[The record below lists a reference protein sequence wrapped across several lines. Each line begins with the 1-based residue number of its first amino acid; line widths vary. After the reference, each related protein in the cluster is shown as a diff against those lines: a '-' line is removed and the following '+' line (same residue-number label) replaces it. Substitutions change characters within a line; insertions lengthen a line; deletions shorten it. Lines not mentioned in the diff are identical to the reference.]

1 MFDRR
6 RVAESSRLARRPPA
20 ALAPIVA
27 LLLTVTAC
35 GTSAPSGSPG
45 SPVAS
50 TSPAASASTGPTP
63 VVDPATVYQTIEDQV
78 VEIRG
83 LKPKIAVTPTILD
96 DAGIKKYVA
105 DSFKRDNPPAVVAA
119 NERLLKAFALLP
131 ADASLT
137 DLYISL
143 LGSQVAGL
151 YSPTDKKLY
160 VVSKTGAIGGLEK
173 TTFAHE
179 FTHALQDQNFGV
191 GALKLDEIGE
201 SDRSLARLSLLE
213 GDAVLTQTM
222 WQTQHLTPAELGQ
235 IYTAATDD
243 ASIKILLDMPAV
255 LRESLLFPYS
265 LDGGLGFVSGLQGSD
280 GWAGVNTAYGRPPAS
295 TEQIIHPDKYFANEA
310 PIPVSLPKD
319 LAARLGSG
327 WKVALQDTFGE
338 LQMQVWLKQNTTIPA
353 SAAVDGAAGWGGDRV
368 AVLDGPSGSWGVA
381 LRTIWDTAGDA
392 AAFETAATPIV
403 QRLPNPAALLP
414 GAGGP
419 ERWVLIGS
427 DATVLQRLGSVLG
440 LAG

>member
-6 RVAESSRLARRPPA
+6 RVADSSRLARPPSA
-20 ALAPIVA
+20 QLTLLVA
-27 LLLTVTAC
+27 LLLVVAAC
-35 GTSAPSGSPG
+35 GTNAPSGS
-45 SPVAS
+45 AS
-50 TSPAASASTGPTP
+50 SAAPPSSAAPASASTGPTP
-63 VVDPATVYQTIEDQV
+63 VVDPATVYATIEAQV

-83 LKPKIAVTPTILD
+83 LKPKAAVSPTILD
-96 DAGIKKYVA
+96 EAGIKKYVA
-105 DSFKRDNPPAVVAA
+105 DSFKKDNPPDVVAS

-151 YSPTDKKLY
+151 YSPDDKKLY
-160 VVSKTGAIGGLEK
+160 VVSKSGGLGGLEK

-191 GALKLDEIGE
+191 GALKLDELGE

-222 WQTQHLTPAELGQ
+222 WQTQHLTQAELGQ
-235 IYTAATDD
+235 IMAAATDD
-243 ASIKILLDMPAV
+243 ASIKILLDMPAI
-255 LRESLLFPYS
+255 LRESLLFPYT
-265 LDGGLGFVSGLQGSD
+265 LGLGFVSGLQSSD

-295 TEQIIHPDKYFANEA
+295 TEQILHPDKYFTNEA
-310 PIPVSLPKD
+310 PIAVALPKD
-319 LAARLGSG
+319 LAARLGPG

-338 LQMQVWLKQNTTIPA
+338 FQIQVWLKQNTTIPA
-353 SAAVDGAAGWGGDRV
+353 SAAVDAAAGWGGDRV
-368 AVLDGPSGSWGVA
+368 AVVDGPNGTWGVA
-381 LRTIWDTAGDA
+381 LRTIWDTDA
-392 AAFETAATPIV
+392 DAVAFETAATPIV
-403 QRLPNPAALLP
+403 ERLPDPAALLP

-427 DATVLQRLGSVLG
+427 DATVLQHLESALG

>member
-6 RVAESSRLARRPPA
+6 RVAESSRLARRPSA
-20 ALAPIVA
+20 ALAFIVA
-27 LLLTVTAC
+27 LLLTVAGC
-35 GTSAPSGSPG
+35 SSSAPSGSPG
-45 SPVAS
+45 SPVPS
-50 TSPAASASTGPTP
+50 SSSAASASAGPTP
-63 VVDPATVYQTIEDQV
+63 VIDPATVYQTIEDQV

-83 LKPKIAVTPTILD
+83 LKPKAAVTPTILD

-105 DSFKRDNPPAVVAA
+105 DSFKRDNPPDVVAA
-119 NERLLKAFALLP
+119 NERLLKAFGLLP

-222 WQTQHLTPAELGQ
+222 WQTQHLTQAELGQ
-235 IYTAATDD
+235 IMAAAADD

-255 LRESLLFPYS
+255 LRESLLFPYT
-265 LDGGLGFVSGLQGSD
+265 LGLGFVSGLQASD

-310 PIPVSLPKD
+310 PIPVELPKD
-319 LAARLGSG
+319 LATRLGPG

-338 LQMQVWLKQNTTIPA
+338 FQMQVWLKQNTAIPA
-353 SAAVDGAAGWGGDRV
+353 STAVDAAAGWGGDRV
-368 AVLDGPSGSWGVA
+368 AVVDGPNGSWGVA
-381 LRTIWDTAGDA
+381 LRTIWDTDA
-392 AAFETAATPIV
+392 DAVAFEAAATPIV
-403 QRLPNPAALLP
+403 ERLPAPAALLP